1 MIKVKTCFVAM
12 PISVPK
18 SYGAQYEDKN
28 HFTHVYNYLF
38 APAIR
43 ELGYEPLGPISKGSE
58 IIQADIVRNLHVA
71 DLVLC
76 DLSTLNAN
84 VFFEFGIRTALD
96 KPVCLVAD
104 SITPEFPFDTAIIN
118 RHTYEAM
125 LRIWNIEQQRSD
137 LVFHMKETVEKA
149 KGRNSLWRHF
159 GIETTGTLSPESY
172 TESDKL
178 DHLIEM
184 LNNMTRARANVPM
197 RGFNLDLDGLRV
209 REWAAQH
216 NAQNPFD
223 LGPRNFQRCLF
234 DLRLEGGVE
243 HELTFNDNGALKYQ

>member
-1 MIKVKTCFVAM
+1 MMNVNTCFVAM
-12 PISVPK
+12 PTSVPK
-18 SYGAQYEDKN
+18 SDDSKYQDKN
-28 HFTHVYNYLF
+28 HFIHVYNHLF
-38 APAIR
+38 DPAIR
-43 ELGYEPLGPISKGSE
+43 ELGYEPISPISKGSE
-58 IIQADIVRNLHVA
+58 IIQADIIRNLYAA

-96 KPVCLVAD
+96 RPVCLVAD
-104 SITPEFPFDTAIIN
+104 SATPEFPFDTAIIN
-118 RHTYEAM
+118 RHTYEAV

-137 LVFHMKETVEKA
+137 LVGHMKDTVEKA

-159 GIETTGTLSPESY
+159 GIETTGKLSPESY

-184 LNNMTRARANVPM
+184 LHNLTHARAKVPM
-197 RGFNLDLDGLRV
+197 RGFNLDLDALRV
-209 REWAAQH
+209 RGWAAQH

-223 LGPRNFQRCLF
+223 MGPRNFQRCLF
-234 DLRLEGGVE
+234 DLGLEGGVE
-243 HELTFNDNGALKYQ
+243 HELSFNDDGTLKHQ